1 MYVKDEADWLHT
13 WMAVS
18 ALDDKGNTIIERSG
32 QISQF
37 SKYT

>member
-1 MYVKDEADWLHT
+1 MLKTGADWLHT

-18 ALDDKGNTIIERSG
+18 ALDKGNTTIERSG

-37 SKYT
+37 SKYM

>member
-1 MYVKDEADWLHT
+1 MLKTGADWLHT

-18 ALDDKGNTIIERSG
+18 ALDDKGNTTIERSG

-37 SKYT
+37 SKYM